1 LTGEASHT
9 EIATVHR
16 RKCGSCHR
24 RVEPGA
30 LPRATIEAAML
41 RHRRR
46 AKLTEAQWAELVDFL
61 SATPVEPH
69 HTAALP

>member
-1 LTGEASHT
+1 MHT

-16 RKCGSCHR
+16 RKCGSCHT

-30 LPRATIEAAML
+30 FPRPTIEAAML

-46 AKLTEAQWAELVDFL
+46 AKLTEEQWAELVEFL
-61 SATPVEPH
+61 SASPATPRQ
-69 HTAALP
+69 TAALP